1 MKEDYKE
8 IFNAKRDLRILLLQ
22 LKEKATNF
30 FSDETAMDYS
40 DAEDYIDVYYSIVDN
55 YYRIYV
61 AAELTYESLD
71 ELGQQLTN
79 IVNDY
84 NEDSY
89 FEPAEPGI
97 LVAALPVDS
106 ITASS
111 ITSSIHLENRDVSL
125 YRFGENVLDIV
136 TYKTGLNLRLDDVT
150 VNEDKDSTQLEVSL
164 IDADTEELYSST
176 LYIHP
181 DEYVDEDYL
190 MDVAEGF
197 ALSFAKDLTSS
208 DVYSSQD
215 VLGYTDADEP
225 QYLSYDPGEGIDEDK
240 DESIKAYLDIQL
252 TSLDDGDI
260 EVDEDDSDITLEF
273 SDDSLVPE
281 NDTYYSDIIK
291 DDLLDSLAD
300 YLYTNNQFGK
310 LHVSGM
316 AVMIY
321 HFSDVN
327 TADPDSTFHLSLE
340 GSYLDVR
347 IRKI

>member
-1 MKEDYKE
+1 MKKDYKE

-30 FSDETAMDYS
+30 FSAVTGMDYS
-40 DAEDYIDVYYSIVDN
+40 DAEDYIDVYYSVADN

-61 AAELTYESLD
+61 GAELTYESLD
-71 ELGQQLTN
+71 ELGQKLTDT
-79 IVNDY
+79 INDY

-106 ITASS
+106 TTASS
-111 ITSSIHLENRDVSL
+111 ITSSINLENRDVSL
-125 YRFGENVLDIV
+125 YKFGETVLDIV
-136 TYKTGLNLRLDDVT
+136 TYKTGLNLILDDVT
-150 VNEDKDSTQLEVSL
+150 VNEERDSTQLEVSL
-164 IDADTEELYSST
+164 VDADAEELYSST

-197 ALSFAKDLTSS
+197 ALSFAKDLTS
-208 DVYSSQD
+208 DAVYSSHD
-215 VLGYTDADEP
+215 ILGYADADEP

-240 DESIKAYLDIQL
+240 DESIKAYLDIKL
-252 TSLDDGDI
+252 TSFDDGDI
-260 EVDEDDSDITLEF
+260 EVDEDNSDITLEF
-273 SDDSLVPE
+273 SDDSLVSE

-291 DDLLDSLAD
+291 EDLLDSVAE

-310 LHVSGM
+310 LYVSGI

-327 TADPDSTFHLSLE
+327 TADPDSNFHLTLE

>member
-30 FSDETAMDYS
+30 FSDVTGMDYS
-40 DAEDYIDVYYSIVDN
+40 DAEDYIDVYYSIVDD
-55 YYRIYV
+55 YYKIYV
-61 AAELTYESLD
+61 GAELTYESLD
-71 ELGQQLTN
+71 ELGQQLTD

-84 NEDSY
+84 NEDTY

-97 LVAALPVDS
+97 LVAALSVDS
-106 ITASS
+106 ITAS
-111 ITSSIHLENRDVSL
+111 TVVSSIKLDNPDMSL
-125 YRFGENVLDIV
+125 YKFGETVLDIV
-136 TYKTGLNLRLDDVT
+136 TYKTGLNLRLDDVNIDE
-150 VNEDKDSTQLEVSL
+150 NEDRTQVEVSL
-164 IDADTEELYSST
+164 IDVDTEEFYSST

-181 DEYVDEDYL
+181 DENVDEDYL
-190 MDVAEGF
+190 MDAAEGF
-197 ALSFAKDLTSS
+197 ALSFAKDLTPD
-208 DVYSSQD
+208 DVYSSHD
-215 VLGYTDADEP
+215 ILGYADADEP

-252 TSLDDGDI
+252 TSFDDGDI
-260 EVDEDDSDITLEF
+260 EVDEDNSDITLEF

-281 NDTYYSDIIK
+281 NDTYYIDIIK

-310 LHVSGM
+310 LYLSGM

-327 TADPDSTFHLSLE
+327 TADPDSNFHLTLE

-347 IRKI
+347 VRKL